1 MVCHLIWVIKI
12 LIGNTSKKYTM
23 KIILKIPIRRKA
35 SLQQKRIQNFM
46 IIQKKLYMRMTLMA
60 QKKEN
65 MIQFQVSAVT
75 MEIKI

>member
-1 MVCHLIWVIKI
+1 
-12 LIGNTSKKYTM
+12 
-23 KIILKIPIRRKA
+23 
-35 SLQQKRIQNFM
+35 M